1 MNTYDIYSSWCKTS
15 FIFAQFEQTQH
26 ITGSL
31 EGSWCFVYFKSPI
44 CHKYKLR
51 RINLSGNSHVSL
63 LSYSLCLH
71 IHSQLKPENKFG
83 FSSLVSSF
91 HKRGVNEQK
100 QTVPHHLSAECILC
114 FATAG
119 DTSAACASTIAS
131 TIAATSAVCATS
143 IASTI
148 AATGATTASDTA
160 T

>member
-1 MNTYDIYSSWCKTS
+1 M
-15 FIFAQFEQTQH
+15 
-26 ITGSL
+26 
-31 EGSWCFVYFKSPI
+31 
-44 CHKYKLR
+44 
-51 RINLSGNSHVSL
+51 
-63 LSYSLCLH
+63 H

-100 QTVPHHLSAECILC
+100 QTVPHQSASSERKVHFMFCQLVIQVLLVLLLCIASP
-114 FATAG
+114 FG
-119 DTSAACASTIAS
+119 DTGAACDSTIASTIDATSAACVFTIAS